1 MDSRKS
7 GASLWK
13 GKVLLRELVKK
24 SALKNVLRAK
34 LKKLRKVVCTPR
46 VWGGWLI
53 KDETMDFVVDSRCV
67 SCSKCVCVGWVVLPA
82 VYTLE

>member
-13 GKVLLRELVKK
+13 GKVLLRESEKK
-24 SALKNVLRAK
+24 LALKNALRAK
-34 LKKLRKVVCTPR
+34 LKKLRKLVCTPR

-67 SCSKCVCVGWVVLPA
+67 SCSKCVCGRWVVLPA
-82 VYTLE
+82 LYTSE